1 MLLIVVC
8 VICCISTSQQA
19 RNTTEVKDLCDVS
32 VYFYTHDMRN
42 IMRWFINNDKYLLRV
57 GGSWQW
63 LRIASG
69 EVQIFRHTNKEV
81 GHFFFP
87 PSFLFKFLFP
97 VLLPAVDE
105 KTKNWTGRFYF
116 SLNRETKICIFKTS
130 PGTPIQAQ
138 SCTWARAFS
147 LALHLQVE
155 LLENLLTSQVLL
167 LYVPHVQTLSLK
179 YPKLEWIIHPVRFLL
194 AVSPQCSF

>member
-19 RNTTEVKDLCDVS
+19 RNTKEVKDLCDVS

-42 IMRWFINNDKYLLRV
+42 IMRWFINNDKCLLRV

-69 EVQIFRHTNKEV
+69 EVQIFRHTNNEV

-87 PSFLFKFLFP
+87 
-97 VLLPAVDE
+97 LLP
-105 KTKNWTGRFYF
+105 FQIPF
-116 SLNRETKICIFKTS
+116 SC
-130 PGTPIQAQ
+130 PA
-138 SCTWARAFS
+138 SCGG
-147 LALHLQVE
+147 
-155 LLENLLTSQVLL
+155 
-167 LYVPHVQTLSLK
+167 
-179 YPKLEWIIHPVRFLL
+179 
-194 AVSPQCSF
+194 